1 MTPAAL
7 VLCLAVLQDAPAA
20 AASPTPEPPG
30 VGWHEVQPGETLE
43 GITAHY
49 LGTSER
55 WRENWKLNP
64 DLENP
69 HRISPGTRLRIIM
82 SADEPAA
89 EIRGL
94 SRRVEEKPHPDP
106 WVPAK
111 VGDKL
116 RARDGIRTY
125 RQSSA
130 EIGFEDGGHLR
141 INEESL
147 VFLREV
153 ARPQAGAAARQTLEV
168 VEGQADVES
177 QVAADAP
184 LPSDIEVVV
193 GDARTRARTSAGEAA
208 KARTRKTVK
217 GGAQLMVFGGE
228 AEIEAGG
235 RSVTVATGMGTA
247 ADAGKPPKAPEKLL
261 PPPATLHPA
270 NGASYEHSNP
280 LFTWEPVGGA
290 AGYVVEVCRDVACG
304 QIVARAAGVAA
315 TSWTPRGLP
324 LGELHWRVTAQGAS
338 GLDGFSSAPVAFT
351 VRSLWRRQAGMP

>member
-1 MTPAAL
+1 VTAAAL
-7 VLCLAVLQDAPAA
+7 FLFVALLQEGAADGEPA
-20 AASPTPEPPG
+20 G
-30 VGWHEVQPGETLE
+30 VGWHEVRAGETLE
-43 GITAHY
+43 GITAQY
-49 LGTSER
+49 LGSSDR

-82 SADEPAA
+82 NRQEPTA
-89 EIRGL
+89 EIRGI

-111 VGDKL
+111 VGNRL

-130 EIGFEDGGHLR
+130 EIGFEDGAHLR

-153 ARPQAGAAARQTLEV
+153 AGASAGASSRQTLEV

-177 QVAADAP
+177 HAPADAA
-184 LPSDIEVVV
+184 LPPDIEVVI
-193 GDARTRARTSAGEAA
+193 GDARTRARTAAGEPA
-208 KARTRKTVK
+208 KARTRRTGR

-228 AEIEAGG
+228 AEIEAAG
-235 RSVTVATGMGTA
+235 RSVRVATGMGTA

-261 PPPATLHPA
+261 PPPAPLHPA
-270 NGASYEHSNP
+270 SGASYEHSNP

-290 AGYVVEVCRDVACG
+290 AGYVVEVCRDVQCG
-304 QIVARAAGVAA
+304 QIVARATGVAE

-324 LGELHWRVTAQGAS
+324 LGALHWRVTAQGAS
-338 GLDGFSSAPVAFT
+338 GLDGFPSTPVSFS
-351 VRSLWRRQAGMP
+351 VRSLWRRATGMP

>member
-1 MTPAAL
+1 VIAAAL
-7 VLCLAVLQDAPAA
+7 VIGLAALQDAPAA
-20 AASPTPEPPG
+20 PAPEPAG
-30 VGWHEVQPGETLE
+30 VAWHEVLPGETLE

-64 DLENP
+64 TLENP

-82 SADEPAA
+82 NADAPSA
-89 EIRGL
+89 EIRGI

-111 VGDKL
+111 IGDKL

-130 EIGFEDGGHLR
+130 EIGFADGAQLR

-147 VFLREV
+147 VFLREI
-153 ARPQAGAAARQTLEV
+153 AIPGSSAARQTLEV
-168 VEGQADVES
+168 VEGEADVEA
-177 QVAADAP
+177 QAAANST
-184 LPSDIEVVV
+184 LPPDIEVVI
-193 GDARTRARTSAGEAA
+193 GDARARARTAPGEPGA
-208 KARTRKTVK
+208 KARTRKTVR

-228 AEIEAGG
+228 GEMEAAG
-235 RSVTVATGMGTA
+235 RSVKVSTGMGTA
-247 ADAGKPPKAPEKLL
+247 ADAGKPPQTPEKLL
-261 PPPATLHPA
+261 PPPAPIHPTS
-270 NGASYEHSNP
+270 GASYEHSNP
-280 LFTWEPVGGA
+280 LFTWSPVGGA

-304 QIVARAAGVAA
+304 QIVARAAGLAD

-324 LGELHWRVTAQGAS
+324 LGALHWRVTARGAS
-338 GLDGFSSAPVAFT
+338 GLDGFPSAPVAFT
-351 VRSLWRRQAGMP
+351 VRSLWRRATGMP

>member
-7 VLCLAVLQDAPAA
+7 LLCVTVLQDAPADGA
-20 AASPTPEPPG
+20 PAEQG
-30 VGWHEVQPGETLE
+30 VGWHEVLPGETLE

-49 LGTSER
+49 LGSSER
-55 WRENWKLNP
+55 WRENWGLNP
-64 DLENP
+64 GLQNP
-69 HRISPGTRLRIIM
+69 HRISPGTRLRVLLD
-82 SADEPAA
+82 ADEPSA
-89 EIRGL
+89 EIRGI

-111 VGDKL
+111 IGDKL

-130 EIGFEDGGHLR
+130 EIGFEDGAHLR

-147 VFLREV
+147 VFLREI
-153 ARPQAGAAARQTLEV
+153 ARPASGSAARQTLEV
-168 VEGQADVES
+168 VEGQADVEARA
-177 QVAADAP
+177 AADAP
-184 LPSDIEVVV
+184 LPPDIEVVI
-193 GDARTRARTSAGEAA
+193 GDARARTRTAAGESA
-208 KARTRKTVK
+208 KARTRKTGR

-228 AEIEAGG
+228 GVMEAAGK
-235 RSVTVATGMGTA
+235 SVTVATGMGTA

-261 PPPATLHPA
+261 PPPAPLHPA
-270 NGASYEHSNP
+270 RGASYEHSNP

-290 AGYVVEVCRDVACG
+290 AGYVIEVCRDVSCG
-304 QIVARAAGVAA
+304 QIVARASGVAE

-338 GLDGFSSAPVAFT
+338 GLDGFPSPPVAFT
-351 VRSLWRRQAGMP
+351 VRSLWRRATGMP

>member
-1 MTPAAL
+1 VSLLAL
-7 VLCLAVLQDAPAA
+7 VFCLAVLQDAPSAPAA
-20 AASPTPEPPG
+20 PEPPG
-30 VGWHEVQPGETLE
+30 VGWHEVLPGETLE

-64 DLENP
+64 DLVNP

-82 SADEPAA
+82 DAQEPSAQ
-89 EIRGL
+89 IRGL
-94 SRRVEEKPHPDP
+94 SRRVEEKPHPEP

-111 VGDKL
+111 IGDKL

-130 EIGFEDGGHLR
+130 EIGFEDGAHLR

-147 VFLREV
+147 VFLREI
-153 ARPQAGAAARQTLEV
+153 AGPSGGPAARQTLEV
-168 VEGQADVES
+168 VEGQADVEAKA
-177 QVAADAP
+177 VADQP
-184 LPSDIEVVV
+184 LPPDIEVVI
-193 GDARTRARTSAGEAA
+193 GDARTRTRTAAGQSSS
-208 KARTRKTVK
+208 ARTRKTGH

-228 AEIEAGG
+228 GEMEAAG
-235 RSVTVATGMGTA
+235 RSVKVATGMGTA
-247 ADAGKPPKAPEKLL
+247 AEAGKPPKPPEKLL
-261 PPPATLHPA
+261 PPPAPIHPA
-270 NGASYEHSNP
+270 SGASYEHSNP

-304 QIVARAAGVAA
+304 QIVARAAGVAE
-315 TSWTPRGLP
+315 TSWTPNGLP

-338 GLDGFSSAPVAFT
+338 GLDGFPSTPVAFT
-351 VRSLWRRQAGMP
+351 VRSLWRRATGMP

>member
-1 MTPAAL
+1 MTAGAL
-7 VLCLAVLQDAPAA
+7 VLCLALLQDAPAA
-20 AASPTPEPPG
+20 PATEPPG
-30 VGWHEVQPGETLE
+30 VGWHEVLEGQTLE

-49 LGTSER
+49 LGTSDR

-82 SADEPAA
+82 NARQPSAV
-89 EIRGL
+89 IRGI

-111 VGDKL
+111 IGDTL

-130 EIGFEDGGHLR
+130 EIGFEDGAHLR

-147 VFLREV
+147 VFLREI
-153 ARPQAGAAARQTLEV
+153 AGPSGGPAARQTLEI
-168 VEGQADVES
+168 VEGQADVEA
-177 QVAADAP
+177 QAAADSA
-184 LPSDIEVVV
+184 LPPDIEVVI
-193 GDARTRARTSAGEAA
+193 GEARTRARTAAGEPA
-208 KARTRKTVK
+208 KARTRKTLR

-228 AEIEAGG
+228 AEIEAAG
-235 RSVTVATGMGTA
+235 RSVKVATGMGTA
-247 ADAGKPPKAPEKLL
+247 ADAGKPPKEPEKLL
-261 PPPATLHPA
+261 PPPAPLHPA
-270 NGASYEHSNP
+270 SGASYEHSNP
-280 LFTWEPVGGA
+280 LFTWAPVGGA

-304 QIVARAAGVAA
+304 QIVARASGVAE

-324 LGELHWRVTAQGAS
+324 LGPLHWRVTAQGAS
-338 GLDGFSSAPVAFT
+338 GLDGFPSAPVAFT
-351 VRSLWRRQAGMP
+351 VRSLWRRATGMP

>member
-1 MTPAAL
+1 M
-7 VLCLAVLQDAPAA
+7 LAVLAFWLALASDAP
-20 AASPTPEPPG
+20 PPSDLD
-30 VGWHEVQPGETLE
+30 VGWHEVLLGETLE

-64 DLENP
+64 DLVNP
-69 HRISPGTRLRIIM
+69 HLISPGTRLRIIK
-82 SADEPAA
+82 SGAVSAA

-94 SRRVEEKPHPDP
+94 SRRVEEKPHPEP

-130 EIGFEDGGHLR
+130 ELGFDDGSQLR

-153 ARPQAGAAARQTLEV
+153 NQKVEGASRQSLEV
-168 VEGQADVES
+168 VEGQADVEARA
-177 QVAADAP
+177 QENA
-184 LPSDIEVVV
+184 LPPDIEVII
-193 GDARTRARTSAGEAA
+193 GAARARTRVTPGTSTQ
-208 KARTRKTVK
+208 ARTRKTTA

-228 AEIEAGG
+228 GELASEG
-235 RSVTVATGMGTA
+235 RSVKVATGMGTA
-247 ADAGKPPKAPEKLL
+247 ADAGQPPKAPERLL
-261 PPPATLHPA
+261 PPPSPLYPAPGAT
-270 NGASYEHSNP
+270 YEHSNP
-280 LFTWEPVGGA
+280 LFTWSPVAGA
-290 AGYVVEVCRDVACG
+290 AAYVIEVCRDAACG
-304 QIVARAAGVAA
+304 QIVDRAAGLDQ

-338 GLDGFSSAPVAFT
+338 GLDGFPSPPVSFT
-351 VRSLWRRQAGMP
+351 VRSLWRRAAGMP